1 MFPVDQEKREK
12 LTDLLF
18 ELSKSQEI
26 LATPKDRAGYFRKL
40 EEIYYNCDKDNFRH
54 YYSDIFSTLSL
65 INGDPT
71 IGSLDILAQNI
82 QTIKDGYTPKNNDEN
97 GQLIDISK
105 EILKLYDHTNLD
117 IARINYTTTMVGE
130 TKSELAK
137 TKVLVE
143 KLEAK
148 IKDAE
153 DHLKNVSDQNIEAVT
168 EMAKDI
174 KNSQKDMQKDY
185 ITILGIFAAII
196 LAFTGQFAFSS
207 SILENIGSS
216 TAYRLVLIALIIGL
230 VFFNLIWV
238 LIDFI
243 REICGK
249 DISTQPKRKWNWFT
263 VVNIILVLGIIMTC
277 ISYKFDWFK
286 KIEPNDDTSIT
297 TTQTVSIEIQ
307 DTEHILPSSPDES
320 EIDQ

>member
-148 IKDAE
+148 I
-153 DHLKNVSDQNIEAVT
+153 
-168 EMAKDI
+168 
-174 KNSQKDMQKDY
+174 
-185 ITILGIFAAII
+185 
-196 LAFTGQFAFSS
+196 
-207 SILENIGSS
+207 
-216 TAYRLVLIALIIGL
+216 VLQIHDELIIECKIEEKEEVKRIL
-230 VFFNLIWV
+230 KEEMENATELRVPLKV
-238 LIDFI
+238 
-243 REICGK
+243 
-249 DISTQPKRKWNWFT
+249 DISEAENW
-263 VVNIILVLGIIMTC
+263 
-277 ISYKFDWFK
+277 YEAK
-286 KIEPNDDTSIT
+286 
-297 TTQTVSIEIQ
+297 
-307 DTEHILPSSPDES
+307 
-320 EIDQ
+320 

>member
-1 MFPVDQEKREK
+1 M
-12 LTDLLF
+12 
-18 ELSKSQEI
+18 
-26 LATPKDRAGYFRKL
+26 
-40 EEIYYNCDKDNFRH
+40 
-54 YYSDIFSTLSL
+54 
-65 INGDPT
+65 
-71 IGSLDILAQNI
+71 
-82 QTIKDGYTPKNNDEN
+82 
-97 GQLIDISK
+97 
-105 EILKLYDHTNLD
+105 
-117 IARINYTTTMVGE
+117 
-130 TKSELAK
+130 
-137 TKVLVE
+137 
-143 KLEAK
+143 
-148 IKDAE
+148 
-153 DHLKNVSDQNIEAVT
+153 KNVSDQNIDAVT

-249 DISTQPKRKWNWFT
+249 DISTQPKRKWNWFI

-297 TTQTVSIEIQ
+297 TTQTESIEIQ

-320 EIDQ
+320 ETDQ

>member
-1 MFPVDQEKREK
+1 MFPVDQEKREN
-12 LTDLLF
+12 LTELLI

-26 LATPKDRAGYFRKL
+26 LATPRDRAGYFRKL

-82 QTIKDGYTPKNNDEN
+82 QTIKDEYTPENYDEKE
-97 GQLIDISK
+97 QLIDISK

-130 TKSELAK
+130 TKSELVK

-143 KLEAK
+143 NLEEK
-148 IKDAE
+148 IKAAE
-153 DHLKNVSDQNIEAVT
+153 DHLKSVSEQNIERVT
-168 EMAKDI
+168 KMSEDI

-216 TAYRLVLIALIIGL
+216 TVYRLVLVALIIGL
-230 VFFNLIWV
+230 VFFDLICV
-238 LIDFI
+238 LLDFI

-249 DISTQPKRKWNWFT
+249 DISTESEGKWPWFA
-263 VVNIILVLGIIMTC
+263 VVNIILLLGIIMTC

-286 KIEPNDDTSIT
+286 KIEPDDDTSIT
-297 TTQTVSIEIQ
+297 NTQTELGEVE
-307 DTEHILPSSPDES
+307 DAEHILPSSKFDIP
-320 EIDQ
+320 

>member
-1 MFPVDQEKREK
+1 MFPVDQDKREK
-12 LTDLLF
+12 LTELLL
-18 ELSKSQEI
+18 ELSQSQEL
-26 LATPKDRAGYFRKL
+26 LAKPKDRAGYFKRL

-65 INGDPT
+65 INGDPS

-82 QTIKDGYTPKNNDEN
+82 QAIKDGYIPKNNDEN

-117 IARINYTTTMVGE
+117 ISRINYTTTMVGE
-130 TKSELAK
+130 TKAELAK

-143 KLEAK
+143 ELEAK
-148 IKDAE
+148 IKTAE
-153 DHLKNVSDQNIEAVT
+153 EHLKNVSDQNIEKVT
-168 EMAKDI
+168 EMAETIKDG
-174 KNSQKDMQKDY
+174 QKDMQKDY

-196 LAFTGQFAFSS
+196 LAFTGQFAFSG

-249 DISTQPKRKWNWFT
+249 ENSEASKRKWIWFAIF
-263 VVNIILVLGIIMTC
+263 NAILVVGIVLTC
-277 ISYKFDWFK
+277 ISYKYDWFNK
-286 KIEPNDDTSIT
+286 AEPNTNIT
-297 TTQTVSIEIQ
+297 TTQTEPPKSESAESIVS
-307 DTEHILPSSPDES
+307 TPSINEPG
-320 EIDQ
+320 IGK

>member
-1 MFPVDQEKREK
+1 MKRAFPAVSY
-12 LTDLLF
+12 T
-18 ELSKSQEI
+18 
-26 LATPKDRAGYFRKL
+26 
-40 EEIYYNCDKDNFRH
+40 H
-54 YYSDIFSTLSL
+54 L

-185 ITILGIFAAII
+185 IT
-196 LAFTGQFAFSS
+196 
-207 SILENIGSS
+207 
-216 TAYRLVLIALIIGL
+216 
-230 VFFNLIWV
+230 
-238 LIDFI
+238 
-243 REICGK
+243 
-249 DISTQPKRKWNWFT
+249 
-263 VVNIILVLGIIMTC
+263 
-277 ISYKFDWFK
+277 
-286 KIEPNDDTSIT
+286 
-297 TTQTVSIEIQ
+297 TVSYTHLDVYKRQ
-307 DTEHILPSSPDES
+307 RLYHSCSAS
-320 EIDQ
+320 MV

>member
-1 MFPVDQEKREK
+1 M
-12 LTDLLF
+12 
-18 ELSKSQEI
+18 
-26 LATPKDRAGYFRKL
+26 
-40 EEIYYNCDKDNFRH
+40 
-54 YYSDIFSTLSL
+54 
-65 INGDPT
+65 
-71 IGSLDILAQNI
+71 
-82 QTIKDGYTPKNNDEN
+82 
-97 GQLIDISK
+97 
-105 EILKLYDHTNLD
+105 
-117 IARINYTTTMVGE
+117 
-130 TKSELAK
+130 
-137 TKVLVE
+137 
-143 KLEAK
+143 
-148 IKDAE
+148 
-153 DHLKNVSDQNIEAVT
+153 KNVSDQNIDAVT

-297 TTQTVSIEIQ
+297 TTQTESIEIQ

>member
-1 MFPVDQEKREK
+1 M
-12 LTDLLF
+12 
-18 ELSKSQEI
+18 
-26 LATPKDRAGYFRKL
+26 
-40 EEIYYNCDKDNFRH
+40 
-54 YYSDIFSTLSL
+54 
-65 INGDPT
+65 
-71 IGSLDILAQNI
+71 
-82 QTIKDGYTPKNNDEN
+82 
-97 GQLIDISK
+97 
-105 EILKLYDHTNLD
+105 
-117 IARINYTTTMVGE
+117 
-130 TKSELAK
+130 
-137 TKVLVE
+137 
-143 KLEAK
+143 
-148 IKDAE
+148 
-153 DHLKNVSDQNIEAVT
+153 KNVSDQNIEEVT

-249 DISTQPKRKWNWFT
+249 DISTQPKRKWKWF
-263 VVNIILVLGIIMTC
+263 VGVNIILVLGIIATC

-286 KIEPNDDTSIT
+286 KIEPNGDTSIT
-297 TTQTVSIEIQ
+297 TVQTESVEGE
-307 DTEHILPSSPDES
+307 DAEHILPSS

>member
-1 MFPVDQEKREK
+1 MFSLDQEKRAK

-18 ELSKSQEI
+18 ELSKSQEM
-26 LATPKDRAGYFRKL
+26 LATPKNRASYFRKL

-65 INGDPT
+65 INGDPS

-82 QTIKDGYTPKNNDEN
+82 QAIKDGYAPKNADEN

-153 DHLKNVSDQNIEAVT
+153 DHLKNVSDQNIEEVKV
-168 EMAKDI
+168 MAKDI
-174 KNSQKDMQKDY
+174 KSSQKDMQKDY
-185 ITILGIFAAII
+185 ITILGIFASII

-216 TAYRLVLIALIIGL
+216 TVYRLVLVALIIGL
-230 VFFNLIWV
+230 VFFNLIWI

-243 REICGK
+243 KEICGK
-249 DISTQPKRKWNWFT
+249 NISMKPKRKWSMFGF
-263 VVNIILVLGIIMTC
+263 VNIILVVGIIATC
-277 ISYKFDWFK
+277 FSYKFDWFK
-286 KIEPNDDTSIT
+286 KLEPNNDTSIAI
-297 TTQTVSIEIQ
+297 TQS
-307 DTEHILPSSPDES
+307 ES
-320 EIDQ
+320 VTNDSDIDQ

>member
-26 LATPKDRAGYFRKL
+26 LATPKNRASYFRKL

-65 INGDPT
+65 INGDPS

-82 QTIKDGYTPKNNDEN
+82 QTIKDGYNPKNNDEN

-130 TKSELAK
+130 TKSELVK

-153 DHLKNVSDQNIEAVT
+153 DHMKNVSDQNIEEVKK
-168 EMAKDI
+168 MAEDI

-216 TAYRLVLIALIIGL
+216 TSYRLVLIALIIGL
-230 VFFNLIWV
+230 VFFNLIWI

-249 DISTQPKRKWNWFT
+249 DISMEPKRKWNWFA
-263 VVNIILVLGIIMTC
+263 VVNIILVVGIIATC
-277 ISYKFDWFK
+277 FSYKFDWFK
-286 KIEPNDDTSIT
+286 RLKPNDDISIT
-297 TTQTVSIEIQ
+297 TTQTGSVDIEGCRTHFIYFN
-307 DTEHILPSSPDES
+307 
-320 EIDQ
+320 